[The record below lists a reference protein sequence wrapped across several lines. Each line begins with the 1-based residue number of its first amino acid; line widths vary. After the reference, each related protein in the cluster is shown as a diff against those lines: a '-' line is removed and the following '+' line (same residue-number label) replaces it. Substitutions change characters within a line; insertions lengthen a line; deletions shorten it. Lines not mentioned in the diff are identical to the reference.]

1 MEPFSHLLST
11 GTPFEWTRDLEEK
24 FQEGKKNILKAVE
37 NGVESFSTDRK
48 TILAVDWSK
57 NGVGTG
63 SLYTIH
69 IRIAKLSENGITI
82 N

>member
-1 MEPFSHLLST
+1 MPFCHLLST

-48 TILAVDWSK
+48 TILAV
-57 NGVGTG
+57 
-63 SLYTIH
+63 
-69 IRIAKLSENGITI
+69 RIAKLSENGITI